1 MHAKHIF
8 YLARNCTSPPVAVDM
23 TDAGMMSWIETPE
36 IARPYGTIVR
46 YWCPHED
53 WGYPSSGL
61 NQLWSECGK
70 DGEWNVTEVE
80 NCVGIIPRQ
89 IY

>member
-1 MHAKHIF
+1 
-8 YLARNCTSPPVAVDM
+8 
-23 TDAGMMSWIETPE
+23 MMSWIETPG

-46 YWCPHED
+46 YWCPQKD

-70 DGEWNVTEVE
+70 NGEWNVTEVE
-80 NCVGIIPRQ
+80 NCVGNIPRQ
-89 IY
+89 IYRGPDTDRRGTFEFPIRANLSGPSL